1 MARSPSTE
9 RQKPGA
15 AKSSLQL
22 ANFRNYES
30 LSLEFSEGTNILYGD
45 NAQGKTNILEAL
57 YLVATTKS
65 HRSVRDRDMIRFGCQ
80 EGHIRT
86 VLIKNGV
93 DYQVDM
99 HLRAAKTKGLAINGQ
114 KLKRASQL
122 MGLLH
127 IVFFSP
133 EDLTIVKNGPA
144 YRRHFLDMELCQLD
158 GDYLFNLNHYNRIVD
173 QRNRLLKEIWN
184 NPDLEATLDVWDDQ
198 LADYGTKIIAR
209 RREFMEQLADLIGDI
224 HLRLS
229 GGREHLS
236 LQYLPDTEA
245 AALKEKL
252 LQNRERDKYLK
263 STSVGPHKDD
273 FSFVCNEI
281 DLRKFGSQGQQRTC
295 ALSLKLAE
303 IELVKKMIGD
313 SPVLMLD
320 DVLSELDTNRQ
331 NTLLDSL
338 GGIQTFIT
346 CTGLDEFVSHR
357 FAIDRLYRVEN
368 GVVTQSN

>member
-1 MARSPSTE
+1 MYI
-9 RQKPGA
+9 K
-15 AKSSLQL
+15 SLQL
-22 ANFRNYES
+22 ADFRNYEA
-30 LSLEFSEGTNILYGD
+30 LSLEFSPGTNILYGD

-99 HLRAAKTKGLAINGQ
+99 HLRAAKTKGLAVNGQ

-158 GDYLFNLNHYNRIVD
+158 GNYLYNLNHYNRIVD
-173 QRNRLLKEIWN
+173 QRNKLLKEIWN
-184 NPDLEATLDVWDDQ
+184 NPGLEATLEVWDDQ
-198 LADYGTKIIAR
+198 LTDYGGKIIAR
-209 RREFMEQLADLIGDI
+209 RREFMNSLAQLIGDI
-224 HLRLS
+224 HLQLS
-229 GGREHLS
+229 GGKEHLS
-236 LQYLPDTEA
+236 LLYQPDTEA
-245 AALKEKL
+245 DQLREKL

-320 DVLSELDTNRQ
+320 DVLSELDTSRQ

>member
-1 MARSPSTE
+1 MYIR
-9 RQKPGA
+9 
-15 AKSSLQL
+15 SLQL

-144 YRRHFLDMELCQLD
+144 YRRHVLDMELCQLD

-263 STSVGPHKDD
+263 STSVGPHKAD

>member
-1 MARSPSTE
+1 MYIRSP
-9 RQKPGA
+9 
-15 AKSSLQL
+15 QL

-320 DVLSELDTNRQ
+320 DVLSELDSNRQ
-331 NTLLDSL
+331 NALLKTI
-338 GGIQTFIT
+338 GGLQTIIT

>member
-1 MARSPSTE
+1 
-9 RQKPGA
+9 
-15 AKSSLQL
+15 
-22 ANFRNYES
+22 
-30 LSLEFSEGTNILYGD
+30 
-45 NAQGKTNILEAL
+45 
-57 YLVATTKS
+57 
-65 HRSVRDRDMIRFGCQ
+65 MIRFGCQ

>member
-1 MARSPSTE
+1 MFIR
-9 RQKPGA
+9 
-15 AKSSLQL
+15 SLQL

-65 HRSVRDRDMIRFGCQ
+65 HRGVRDREMIRFGCQ

-99 HLRAAKTKGLAINGQ
+99 HLRAARSKGLAVNGQ

-158 GDYLFNLNHYNRIVD
+158 GDYLYNLNHYNRIVD

-184 NPDLEATLDVWDDQ
+184 NPDLAATLDVWDDQ
-198 LADYGTKIIAR
+198 LADYGAKIIAR
-209 RREFMEQLADLIGDI
+209 RREFMDQLADLIGDI

-229 GGREHLS
+229 GGKEHLS
-236 LQYLPDTEA
+236 LRYLPDTEA
-245 AALKEKL
+245 ASLKDRL
-252 LQNRERDKYLK
+252 LQNRERDRYLK

-338 GGIQTFIT
+338 GSIQTFIT

>member
-1 MARSPSTE
+1 MYIR
-9 RQKPGA
+9 
-15 AKSSLQL
+15 SLQL

-209 RREFMEQLADLIGDI
+209 RREFMEQLADLIGNI

>member
-1 MARSPSTE
+1 MYI
-9 RQKPGA
+9 K
-15 AKSSLQL
+15 SLQL
-22 ANFRNYES
+22 ADFRNYET
-30 LSLEFSEGTNILYGD
+30 LSLEFSPGTNILYGD

-99 HLRAAKTKGLAINGQ
+99 HLRAAKTKGLAVNGQ

-158 GDYLFNLNHYNRIVD
+158 GNYLYNLNHYNRIVD
-173 QRNRLLKEIWN
+173 QRNKLLKEIWN
-184 NPDLEATLDVWDDQ
+184 NPGLEATLEVWDDQ
-198 LADYGTKIIAR
+198 LADYGGKIIAR
-209 RREFMEQLADLIGDI
+209 RREFMNSLAQLIGDI
-224 HLRLS
+224 HLKLS
-229 GGREHLS
+229 GGKEHLS
-236 LQYLPDTEA
+236 LLYQPDTEA
-245 AALKEKL
+245 DQLRDRL

-320 DVLSELDTNRQ
+320 DVLSELDTSRQ

>member
-1 MARSPSTE
+1 MYIR
-9 RQKPGA
+9 
-15 AKSSLQL
+15 SLQL

-198 LADYGTKIIAR
+198 LAEYGTKIIAR

>member
-1 MARSPSTE
+1 MFIR
-9 RQKPGA
+9 
-15 AKSSLQL
+15 SLQL

-65 HRSVRDRDMIRFGCQ
+65 HRGVRDREMIRFGCQ

-198 LADYGTKIIAR
+198 LAEYGTKIIAR

>member
-1 MARSPSTE
+1 MYIR
-9 RQKPGA
+9 
-15 AKSSLQL
+15 SLQL

-93 DYQVDM
+93 DYQVVM

>member
-1 MARSPSTE
+1 
-9 RQKPGA
+9 
-15 AKSSLQL
+15 
-22 ANFRNYES
+22 
-30 LSLEFSEGTNILYGD
+30 
-45 NAQGKTNILEAL
+45 
-57 YLVATTKS
+57 
-65 HRSVRDRDMIRFGCQ
+65 MIRFGCQ

-209 RREFMEQLADLIGDI
+209 RREFMEQLADLIGNI

>member
-1 MARSPSTE
+1 
-9 RQKPGA
+9 
-15 AKSSLQL
+15 
-22 ANFRNYES
+22 
-30 LSLEFSEGTNILYGD
+30 
-45 NAQGKTNILEAL
+45 
-57 YLVATTKS
+57 
-65 HRSVRDRDMIRFGCQ
+65 
-80 EGHIRT
+80 
-86 VLIKNGV
+86 
-93 DYQVDM
+93 
-99 HLRAAKTKGLAINGQ
+99 
-114 KLKRASQL
+114 
-122 MGLLH
+122 
-127 IVFFSP
+127 
-133 EDLTIVKNGPA
+133 
-144 YRRHFLDMELCQLD
+144 MELCQLD

>member
-1 MARSPSTE
+1 MYIR
-9 RQKPGA
+9 
-15 AKSSLQL
+15 SLQL

>member
-1 MARSPSTE
+1 MYIR
-9 RQKPGA
+9 
-15 AKSSLQL
+15 SLQL

-198 LADYGTKIIAR
+198 LADYGTTPR
-209 RREFMEQLADLIGDI
+209 QL
-224 HLRLS
+224 
-229 GGREHLS
+229 
-236 LQYLPDTEA
+236 P
-245 AALKEKL
+245 
-252 LQNRERDKYLK
+252 
-263 STSVGPHKDD
+263 
-273 FSFVCNEI
+273 
-281 DLRKFGSQGQQRTC
+281 
-295 ALSLKLAE
+295 
-303 IELVKKMIGD
+303 
-313 SPVLMLD
+313 
-320 DVLSELDTNRQ
+320 
-331 NTLLDSL
+331 
-338 GGIQTFIT
+338 
-346 CTGLDEFVSHR
+346 
-357 FAIDRLYRVEN
+357 
-368 GVVTQSN
+368 